1 MGRRVRVGNDDVVS
15 SMVLELRRGTLVMLA
30 LSQLR
35 TPAYGYA
42 LVKSLADHGIPIEA
56 NTLYPLMRRLE
67 AQGLLASEWDHA
79 GSKPRKYYRTTDKGL
94 RVLHEVEAQWRTL
107 CEGVG
112 ALLEQGAE
120 QGAGQNAG
128 QNQSQNPS
136 RVANQDARRTNT
148 QTNQEDEGHDE
159 R

>member
-1 MGRRVRVGNDDVVS
+1 MAHDDIVS
-15 SMVLELRRGTLVMLA
+15 SMVLELRRGTLVMLV

-35 TPAYGYA
+35 EPAYGYA

-67 AQGLLASEWDHA
+67 AQGLLSSEWDNG
-79 GSKPRKYYRTTDKGL
+79 GSKPRKYYRATDEGL
-94 RVLHEVEAQWRTL
+94 RVLCEVEAQWRVL

-112 ALLEQGAE
+112 KLL
-120 QGAGQNAG
+120 
-128 QNQSQNPS
+128 
-136 RVANQDARRTNT
+136 RT
-148 QTNQEDEGHDE
+148 EGKDQAHDE